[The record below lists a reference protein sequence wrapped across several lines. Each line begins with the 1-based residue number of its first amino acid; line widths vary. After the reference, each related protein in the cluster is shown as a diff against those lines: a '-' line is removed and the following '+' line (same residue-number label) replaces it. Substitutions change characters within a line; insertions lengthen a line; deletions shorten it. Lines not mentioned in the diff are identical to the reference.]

1 MSVANRISTLRYFN
15 AEKPLREYSKT
26 KPLTVVEARG

>member
-1 MSVANRISTLRYFN
+1 LQYFN